1 MSAVETVAVVDVA
14 AVDVAALD
22 GAAVDGAAV
31 SDAQRRILNRLKRAR
46 GQLNAVIES
55 VENGADCRTV
65 VGQLSA
71 VTGALD
77 KAGFAIISTAM
88 RDCVAAEP
96 DAAASTPGSADTEPG
111 SGPLTVAELEKLF
124 LSLA

>member
-1 MSAVETVAVVDVA
+1 MSAVDTEAVAEIEA
-14 AVDVAALD
+14 MSA
-22 GAAVDGAAV
+22 
-31 SDAQRRILNRLKRAR
+31 AQRRILNRLKRAR

-88 RDCVAAEP
+88 RDCVSAES
-96 DAAASTPGSADTEPG
+96 DAAASESGNPDTEPG

>member
-1 MSAVETVAVVDVA
+1 MSTVDSDVVADSA
-14 AVDVAALD
+14 T
-22 GAAVDGAAV
+22 V

-55 VENGADCRTV
+55 VESGADCRTV

-77 KAGFAIISTAM
+77 KAGFAIISSAM

-96 DAAASTPGSADTEPG
+96 DAAASASDPDAEPG